1 MVNVLRVNRC
11 KNRKS
16 GMMKKTKIVC
26 SIGPASCSVDTMTQ
40 MVNVGMNVARI
51 NFSHATLEEKQDVVE
66 TVKKVREITKKHII
80 KHNNINLKILSFFIL
95 NHFLK
100 P

>member
-1 MVNVLRVNRC
+1 MEEVHIIVQIVKNSCQFMFNRVKWLVFCVNRC

-51 NFSHATLEEKQDVVE
+51 NFSHATLEENKM
-66 TVKKVREITKKHII
+66 
-80 KHNNINLKILSFFIL
+80 L
-95 NHFLK
+95 
-100 P
+100 